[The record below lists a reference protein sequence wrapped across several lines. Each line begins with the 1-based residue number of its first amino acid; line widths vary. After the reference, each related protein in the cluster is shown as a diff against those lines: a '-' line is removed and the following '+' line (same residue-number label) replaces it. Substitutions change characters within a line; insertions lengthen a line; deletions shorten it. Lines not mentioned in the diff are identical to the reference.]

1 MTSAFHRTGSAAWTE
16 DAFVARYTGQHTG
29 FYMARILPFFA
40 IFTAFVV
47 LYLDDE
53 ARRLIFSRT
62 TSTYKPFAWPEF
74 GFLLALAAAAL
85 LDLWLTL
92 QRVQCGAIALS
103 ISHEGITGAVFHRE
117 RLMMWDEI
125 ADVKVKGKFV
135 TVSRKPRTLLQALIA
150 WRGLGD
156 INVPARQLDHPAAS
170 ILAAVREFAPPGQQ
184 LPAPEI
190 RYGVFDGPA

>member
-1 MTSAFHRTGSAAWTE
+1 MTSTS
-16 DAFVARYTGQHTG
+16 FVARYTGRHSG

-40 IFTAFVV
+40 IFTAFVI

-62 TSTYKPFAWPEF
+62 PSTYKPFAWPEF
-74 GFLLALAAAAL
+74 GFLLALAGAAL

-92 QRVQCGAIALS
+92 QRVQRGAIALS

-117 RLMMWDEI
+117 RLMTWDEI
-125 ADVKVKGKFV
+125 ADVKVKGKFL
-135 TVSRKPRTLLQALIA
+135 TVRRKPRTLLQALVA

-170 ILAAVREFAPPGQQ
+170 ILAAVREFATPGQQ